1 MKESEM
7 KKNVENEKSKKSKKS
22 KKQQQQTNSE
32 LLEQY
37 FNSTME
43 NQLLRSQ
50 NKHTLKIGNIVLEVL
65 PTSKDDLGAVFKHFT
80 KFAKEMKKLHNDAH
94 LLCCE
99 SGEVSSS
106 IMDQMIG

>member
-1 MKESEM
+1 MNA
-7 KKNVENEKSKKSKKS
+7 KKEKSEKP
-22 KKQQQQTNSE
+22 QTPADSD
-32 LLEQY
+32 LLESY
-37 FNSTME
+37 LNSTME
-43 NQLLRSQ
+43 NQLLRAQ

>member
-1 MKESEM
+1 MNAKKE
-7 KKNVENEKSKKSKKS
+7 KNEKPQKPAD
-22 KKQQQQTNSE
+22 SE

-43 NQLLRSQ
+43 NQLLRAQ

-65 PTSKDDLGAVFKHFT
+65 PTSKDDLGAVIKHFT

-99 SGEVSSS
+99 SGDVSSS